1 MAYAKKVDKNQGD
14 VVKALRKMGADVF
27 LLHMVGGG
35 IPDLMVAYEGH
46 TILIEV
52 KDGVDK
58 KLTPQQLELF
68 ANWKGGHLARV
79 NSVQEAEELLKWL
92 KTDEE
97 SYE

>member
-1 MAYAKKVDKNQGD
+1 MYAKKTDKNQGD

-35 IPDLMVAYEGH
+35 IPDLMVAYSGH

-52 KDGVDK
+52 KDGEDK
-58 KLTPQQLELF
+58 KLTPQQLTLF

-92 KTDEE
+92 ETDED